1 MRPARIRRAPSGCV
15 GLAISTSVRKVP
27 ISAFILSPVTRRTV
41 PKLHA
46 AHHYLA
52 SGDLSFAAGAQA
64 RAIHRGAFVW
74 ADSNLVPLASTAPD
88 QFLLRAGGGVGIN
101 TNIPSRTLEVNG
113 KIGVYDSVRNFYGGI
128 ATEVGAQ
135 IVDFGINDDS
145 SNRFGG
151 AYNSAAQGGLVRVD
165 TRSGYDLFQFQGR
178 AAGSSALMIQLA
190 GLNSAGVFN
199 AAGGF
204 HGECL
209 TTASNVFSSNTT
221 RSCNMDVAEGF
232 AATQLTEPGD
242 LVALVTT
249 ATGTPTVRKSGGAAG
264 EVLVGVVSQ
273 NPGLVFDNG
282 KTQIAGDNSNLIT
295 ADKTVVALVGRVN
308 VKVSVE
314 NGAVHIGD
322 ALTSS
327 STPGVAIK
335 ATHAGKIIGYAME
348 KANAAGT
355 VLALVQPG
363 YYAPAGEQVGT
374 PPSSTAQIDALRREM
389 WMMGIG
395 LLTGGL
401 VLGAVIALLA
411 VMVMRKKM

>member
-1 MRPARIRRAPSGCV
+1 M
-15 GLAISTSVRKVP
+15 
-27 ISAFILSPVTRRTV
+27 
-41 PKLHA
+41 
-46 AHHYLA
+46 
-52 SGDLSFAAGAQA
+52 
-64 RAIHRGAFVW
+64 
-74 ADSNLVPLASTAPD
+74 
-88 QFLLRAGGGVGIN
+88 
-101 TNIPSRTLEVNG
+101 
-113 KIGVYDSVRNFYGGI
+113 
-128 ATEVGAQ
+128 
-135 IVDFGINDDS
+135 
-145 SNRFGG
+145 
-151 AYNSAAQGGLVRVD
+151 
-165 TRSGYDLFQFQGR
+165 
-178 AAGSSALMIQLA
+178 
-190 GLNSAGVFN
+190 
-199 AAGGF
+199 
-204 HGECL
+204 
-209 TTASNVFSSNTT
+209 
-221 RSCNMDVAEGF
+221 
-232 AATQLTEPGD
+232 
-242 LVALVTT
+242 TT

-314 NGAVHIGD
+314 KGAVHIGD

-348 KANAAGT
+348 EANAPGT

-363 YYAPAGEQVGT
+363 YYAPAWEQVGT

-401 VLGAVIALLA
+401 VLGAVVALLA